1 MYITEAGDTWDIIAY
16 NVLGDEKRINEILD
30 LNTKYIDTVIFE
42 AGIMIQIPENIKT
55 EKIFSSWRNW
65 WEQDKHII
73 K

>member
-55 EKIFSSWRNW
+55 EKIFSSWRN
-65 WEQDKHII
+65 
-73 K
+73 